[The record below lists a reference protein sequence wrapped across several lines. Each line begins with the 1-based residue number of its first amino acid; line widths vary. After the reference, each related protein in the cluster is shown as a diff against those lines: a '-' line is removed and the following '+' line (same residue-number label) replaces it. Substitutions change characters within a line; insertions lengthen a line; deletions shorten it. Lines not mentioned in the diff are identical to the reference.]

1 MMQIQVLLLLTF
13 SFIFTGCTT
22 KEQIVFKDR
31 LVCYEFQKV
40 EQSEKVAIRVHKDD
54 LGLFA
59 ARLGEYE
66 ENIKFYET
74 QIDNY
79 ILDCKGK

>member
-1 MMQIQVLLLLTF
+1 MMKIQVLLLLTF

-54 LGLFA
+54 LGLFT
-59 ARLGEYE
+59 ARAGEYE

>member
-1 MMQIQVLLLLTF
+1 MMKIQILLLLTF
-13 SFIFTGCTT
+13 SFIFSGCVT

-54 LGLFA
+54 LALFN
-59 ARLGEYE
+59 ARVNEYD

-74 QIDNY
+74 QIDRY

>member
-1 MMQIQVLLLLTF
+1 MMKIQVLLLLTF
-13 SFIFTGCTT
+13 SLLLTGCAT

-31 LVCYEFQKV
+31 LVCYEFQKI

-54 LGLFA
+54 LGIFA
-59 ARLGEYE
+59 ARAGEHE

-79 ILDCKGK
+79 ILDCKRK

>member
-1 MMQIQVLLLLTF
+1 MMKIQVLLLLTF
-13 SFIFTGCTT
+13 SLLLTGCTT

-31 LVCYEFQKV
+31 LVCYEFQKI

-54 LGLFA
+54 LGIFA
-59 ARLGEYE
+59 ARAGEHE

-79 ILDCKGK
+79 ILDCKRK

>member
-13 SFIFTGCTT
+13 SLLLTGCAT

-31 LVCYEFQKV
+31 LACYEFQKI

-54 LGLFA
+54 LGIFA
-59 ARLGEYE
+59 ARAGEHE